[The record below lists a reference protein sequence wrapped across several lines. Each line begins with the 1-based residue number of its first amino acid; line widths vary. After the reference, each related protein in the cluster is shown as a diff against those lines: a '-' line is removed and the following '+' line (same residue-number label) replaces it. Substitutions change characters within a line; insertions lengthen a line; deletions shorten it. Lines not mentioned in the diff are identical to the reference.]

1 MRVMLVHNPGAGGD
15 KRPDRKALL
24 AMIRSAGHTVR
35 YCSSHDRRL
44 AAALKRPVDLVAIA
58 GGDGTVAKVVKLAH
72 GRGVALAVLPTG
84 TANNIATTLGLT
96 NVPLEREPSR
106 WTTAQRIRIDIGRAA
121 GPWGRARFVEA
132 FGLGVLPLV
141 IRKAK
146 AAAASA
152 SRGAAGD
159 AVSSAVSAVRSAL
172 RNCTPVPVQATLDGR
187 DISGRYLLLEA
198 MNMSFVGPNLNL
210 AARADPGDGRLDIVL
225 VTERERELL
234 DQYLA
239 AEERGDSGA
248 PALPARRGRNL
259 QIEWSGFAVHI
270 DDRPWPTR
278 RRRSRESAIEISLYG
293 EDVEFLVP
301 A

>member
-15 KRPDRKALL
+15 KLPDRKALL
-24 AMIRSAGHTVR
+24 GMIRAAGHTVR

-44 AAALKRPVDLVAIA
+44 SKALKRPADLVAIA
-58 GGDGTVAKVVKLAH
+58 GGDGTVARVIKLAYR
-72 GRGVALAVLPTG
+72 RGVPFAVLPTG

-96 NVPLEREPSR
+96 KVPLEREPSR
-106 WTTAQRIRIDIGRAA
+106 WASALRIRIDIGRAS
-121 GPWGRARFVEA
+121 GPWGSARFVEA
-132 FGLGVLPLV
+132 FGLGVLPSG
-141 IRKAK
+141 IRQAE

-152 SRGAAGD
+152 PRGAAEY
-159 AVSSAVSAVRSAL
+159 AVSNAVGAMRSAL
-172 RNCTPVPVQATLDGR
+172 CNCTSVPVRATLDGR

-210 AARADPGDGRLDIVL
+210 AARADPGDGRLDVVL
-225 VTERERELL
+225 VTERERDLL
-234 DQYLA
+234 DRYLA
-239 AEERGDSGA
+239 AEERGDSRA

-270 DDRPWPTR
+270 DDKPWPTR
-278 RRRSRESAIEISLYG
+278 DRRSRKGTIEISLYG
-293 EDVEFLVP
+293 DGVEFLVP